1 MKKVIYY
8 IACLMLLFTANA
20 CVEIDNYD
28 APAETIYGKVVDKNT
43 GKPVYTEVGDG
54 GIRLKLL
61 ELSWSDNPT
70 PYYTTVMQDGTYQ
83 NTKIFKGHYNI
94 EALGAFVPMFQ
105 RDGNGNVT
113 KDERKVLDIKGSV
126 ELNFEVEPFL
136 TVEWVGEPVANAD
149 GTISAQVKIVRGT
162 TNAAYQQDMSD
173 VWLFVNSSSPYVGE
187 NNKDDRYS
195 AHLSGG
201 DAKNAI
207 NQTITL
213 TTPKLPANRTYYMRA
228 GARIDKE
235 IDGRKRYN
243 YNEPKTLKM
252 N

>member
-8 IACLMLLFTANA
+8 ISCLMLLFTANA

-28 APAETIYGKVVDKNT
+28 EPEEAIFGKVVDKNS
-43 GKPVYTEVGDG
+43 GRPVYTEVGDG

-70 PYYTTVMQDGTYQ
+70 PYYTTVKQDGTYQ

-94 EALGAFVPMFQ
+94 EALGAFVPMYQ

-113 KDERKVLDIKGSV
+113 KDERKVLDIEGTV

-136 TVEWVGEPVANAD
+136 TVEWVGEPTTNAD
-149 GTISAQVKIVRGT
+149 GTISAQVKITRGT
-162 TNAAYQQDMSD
+162 TNADYQQELSD
-173 VWLFVNSSSPYVGE
+173 VWLFVNSSSTYVGE

-195 AHLSGG
+195 RHLEGD

-207 NQTITL
+207 GQTITV
-213 TTPKLPANRTYYMRA
+213 TTPKLPTDRAYYLRA
-228 GARIDKE
+228 GARINKE

-243 YNEPKTLKM
+243 YNEPKTVKF
-252 N
+252 